1 MGLQLRRRASA
12 RGRQSDLPVAEM
24 VVVGAAVFTI
34 TALAFFRVAI
44 LPSIGADL
52 SMSTAQLGLFSATY
66 AVGRVLTDLPAGH
79 LADRLPVVT
88 VMRRAAWIVA
98 LGSALL
104 ALAPVSAVAFVG
116 MFVLGV
122 GTALCNTSGAT
133 YFSTVAPVSRRGLAV
148 SGFAGS
154 QLGGQAFG
162 PAISGA
168 LATLGTWRTSELAA
182 VFIAVALVLG
192 TYWRRVTTVLAA
204 HAHRER
210 RGGDRTGTWK
220 VTWPMRLALNSIPF
234 VMFLTIGS
242 MIQTLAPIIGKDEFG
257 LTAGIIGL
265 AAGLGG
271 LCRFAGA
278 LVGGQIA
285 DRVGRK
291 AALVPGL
298 VLQSIGVA
306 LLAVGDQVAIWVLSI
321 ALLSLG
327 SIGTAVAMAVLG
339 DVAEPGT
346 LGRLLGRFRFWGDI
360 GLIVGPILT
369 AWLYDA
375 YGKAAAVLPVAAL
388 VALCAVAATAWIPET
403 RWGGE
408 RRRPAMT

>member
-1 MGLQLRRRASA
+1 
-12 RGRQSDLPVAEM
+12 V
-24 VVVGAAVFTI
+24 
-34 TALAFFRVAI
+34 
-44 LPSIGADL
+44 
-52 SMSTAQLGLFSATY
+52 MS
-66 AVGRVLTDLPAGH
+66 
-79 LADRLPVVT
+79 

-98 LGSALL
+98 LGSGVL
-104 ALAPVSAVAFVG
+104 AIAPVSAVAVVG
-116 MFVLGV
+116 IFVLGV
-122 GTALCNTSGAT
+122 GTALANTSGAT
-133 YFSTVAPVSRRGLAV
+133 YFSTAAPVSHRGLAV
-148 SGFAGS
+148 SGFAGF

-168 LATLGTWRTSELAA
+168 LATLGTWRTSEMAA
-182 VFIAVALVLG
+182 VFIAVALVVG
-192 TYWRRVTTVLAA
+192 TYWGRVTTVLAA
-204 HAHRER
+204 NAHRSR
-210 RGGDRTGTWK
+210 KGGDRTGTWK
-220 VTWPMRLALNSIPF
+220 ITRPMRLVLNSIPF

-257 LTAGIIGL
+257 LTAGVIGL

-278 LVGGQIA
+278 LVGGQVA

-306 LLAVGDQVAIWVLSI
+306 LLAVGHQVAIWVLSI

-327 SIGTAVAMAVLG
+327 SIGTSVAMAVLA

-375 YGKAAAVLPVAAL
+375 YGKPAAVLPVAAL
-388 VALCAVAATAWIPET
+388 VALCAVAAMAWIPET
-403 RWGGE
+403 RWGTG
-408 RRRPAMT
+408 RRPALT